1 MQTITL
7 KTNTRD
13 QIIDI
18 TPLINETLKKTNVQS
33 GIVVVYSPHTTA
45 AISVNENYDPDVK
58 SDMLRYL
65 TQLVPKNSG
74 FDHAEGNSDSHIK
87 SGMFNF
93 SQSFIIDNGQIV
105 LGQWQGVYF
114 MEFDGPR
121 TRKVWIKCIRD
132 H

>member
-1 MQTITL
+1 MHQLKL
-7 KTNTRD
+7 KTTQRD

-18 TPLINETLKKTNVQS
+18 SPQCADFVASQDLTE
-33 GIVVVYSPHTTA
+33 GILLVYCPHTTA

-58 SDMLRYL
+58 SDMLRFMRDL
-65 TQLVPKNSG
+65 IPQNAG

-87 SGMFNF
+87 AGLFNF
-93 SQSFIIDNGQIV
+93 SQAFIVADGKIQ

-121 TRKVWIKCIRD
+121 HRTVWLKGMAG
-132 H
+132 